1 MTLFM
6 WKMNVTIGKG
16 FTLNFFLGIKMNNRT
31 DKFSKKMMEIPPS
44 GIRKFFEL
52 CIGHDDIISLGVGE
66 PDFSTPWVI
75 REEAF
80 YHLEKG
86 HTSYTSNWGLIELR
100 QEIAKYLE
108 RYELFYNPDTEILP
122 TIGASEGLDLVL
134 RSILNPGDEII
145 VCEPCYVSYQPLSDL
160 CGAKVI
166 HLDTS
171 KNGFYPSAEQIEQA
185 CTEKTKA
192 IMFCSPSNPTGR
204 IIPASELEK
213 IAEVVKKH
221 QIWCLSDEIYCELLY
236 DGHKHVSIGKFPG
249 MKDYTIIFNGF
260 SKSFAMTGWRIGYI
274 AAPHDLLVQCCK
286 LHAYSSICPPIF
298 SQYAA
303 AEGLRSGWAEVEK
316 MRLSYQQRRNVMYKA
331 FIDMGL
337 SCIEPEGAFYMFP
350 DITSTGM
357 TSEEFATELIEKYSV
372 AVVPGTCFGEGGE
385 GFVRCC
391 YATDINK
398 IKIAMER
405 IAQLVKEKQ
414 ALQKK

>member
-1 MTLFM
+1 
-6 WKMNVTIGKG
+6 
-16 FTLNFFLGIKMNNRT
+16 MNNRT

-108 RYELFYNPDTEILP
+108 KYELFYNPDTEILP

-185 CTEKTKA
+185 CTDKTKA

-204 IIPASELEK
+204 IIPADELEK
-213 IAEVVKKH
+213 IAEIVKKH

>member
-1 MTLFM
+1 
-6 WKMNVTIGKG
+6 MNT
-16 FTLNFFLGIKMNNRT
+16 RT
-31 DKFSKKMMEIPPS
+31 DKFSSKMVEIPPS

-66 PDFSTPWVI
+66 PDFPTPWVI

-100 QEIAKYLE
+100 EEITKYLE
-108 RYELFYNPDTEILP
+108 RFNLYYDAKTEILP
-122 TIGASEGLDLVL
+122 TVGASEGLDLVL

-145 VCEPCYVSYQPLSDL
+145 VCEPCYVNYQPLSTL
-160 CGAKVI
+160 CDATVI

-171 KNGFYPSAEQIEQA
+171 KTDLYPTAEAIEAA
-185 CTEKTKA
+185 CTPKTKA
-192 IMFCSPSNPTGR
+192 VMFCSPSNPTGR
-204 IIPASELEK
+204 VIPAEELEK

-221 QIWCLSDEIYCELLY
+221 ELWCLSDEIYCELLY
-236 DGHKHVSIGKFPG
+236 DDRKHVSIGSFPG
-249 MKDYTIIFNGF
+249 MKDYAIIFNGF

-286 LHAYSSICPPIF
+286 LHGYNTICPPIF

-303 AEGLRSGWAEVEK
+303 AEGLRNGWSEVEK
-316 MRLSYQQRRNVMYKA
+316 MRVSYQQRRNLMLKA
-331 FIDMGL
+331 FHDMGL
-337 SCIEPEGAFYMFP
+337 PCFEPEGAFYMFP
-350 DITSTGM
+350 DIRPTGM
-357 TSEEFATELIEKYSV
+357 TSEEFATELIQKYSV
-372 AVVPGTCFGEGGE
+372 AVVPGNCFGDAGE
-385 GFVRCC
+385 GFIRCC

-405 IAQLVKEKQ
+405 IGQLVKEKTG
-414 ALQKK
+414 K

>member
-1 MTLFM
+1 
-6 WKMNVTIGKG
+6 
-16 FTLNFFLGIKMNNRT
+16 MNNRK
-31 DKFSKKMMEIPPS
+31 DKFSSKMESIPPS

-66 PDFSTPWVI
+66 PDFPTPWVV

-100 QEIAKYLE
+100 EEICKYLE
-108 RYELFYNPDTEILP
+108 RYKLFYDAKTEVLP
-122 TIGASEGLDLVL
+122 TVGASEGLDLVL

-145 VCEPCYVSYQPLSDL
+145 VCEPCYVNYQPLSTL
-160 CGAKVI
+160 CGATVI

-171 KNGFYPSAEQIEQA
+171 KTGLYPTAEAIEKA
-185 CTEKTKA
+185 CTPKTKA
-192 IMFCSPSNPTGR
+192 VMFCSPSNPTGR
-204 IIPASELEK
+204 IIPEKELEK

-221 QIWCLSDEIYCELLY
+221 QIWCLSDEIYCELIY
-236 DGHKHVSIGKFPG
+236 DNHKHVSIGSFPG
-249 MKDYTIIFNGF
+249 MKDYAIIFNGF
-260 SKSFAMTGWRIGYI
+260 SKAFAMTGWRIGYI

-286 LHAYSSICPPIF
+286 LHGYNTICPPIF

-316 MRLSYQQRRNVMYKA
+316 MRVSYQQRRNLMLNA
-331 FIDMGL
+331 FKEMGL
-337 SCIEPEGAFYMFP
+337 SCFEPEGAFYMFP
-350 DITSTGM
+350 DIRSTGL
-357 TSEEFATELIEKYSV
+357 TSEQFATELIQKYNV
-372 AVVPGTCFGEGGE
+372 AVVPGSCFGEAGE
-385 GFVRCC
+385 GFIRCC

-405 IAQLVKEKQ
+405 IAELVKEKT
-414 ALQKK
+414 KN

>member
-1 MTLFM
+1 
-6 WKMNVTIGKG
+6 
-16 FTLNFFLGIKMNNRT
+16 MNNRT

-108 RYELFYNPDTEILP
+108 KYELFYNPDTEILP

-185 CTEKTKA
+185 CTDKTKA

-372 AVVPGTCFGEGGE
+372 AVVPGTCFGESGE
-385 GFVRCC
+385 GFIRCC

-414 ALQKK
+414 ALQKNKY

>member
-1 MTLFM
+1 
-6 WKMNVTIGKG
+6 MNT
-16 FTLNFFLGIKMNNRT
+16 RQ
-31 DKFSKKMMEIPPS
+31 DKFSSLMESIPPS

-66 PDFSTPWVI
+66 PDFPTPWII

-100 QEIAKYLE
+100 EEVCKYLE
-108 RYELFYNPDTEILP
+108 RFNLYYDPKTEVLP
-122 TIGASEGLDLVL
+122 TVGASEGLDLVL
-134 RSILNPGDEII
+134 RAILNPGDEII
-145 VCEPCYVSYQPLSDL
+145 VCEPCYVNYQPLSTL
-160 CGAKVI
+160 CGATVI

-171 KNGFYPSAEQIEQA
+171 KTDLYPTAAAIEAA
-185 CTEKTKA
+185 CTAKTKA
-192 IMFCSPSNPTGR
+192 VMFCSPSNPTGR
-204 IIPASELEK
+204 VIPAAELEK

-236 DGHKHVSIGKFPG
+236 DGRKHVSIGSYPG
-249 MKDYTIIFNGF
+249 MKDYAIIFNGF

-286 LHAYSSICPPIF
+286 LHGYNTICPPIF

-303 AEGLRSGWAEVEK
+303 AEGLRNAWSEVEK
-316 MRLSYQQRRNVMYKA
+316 MRVSYQQRRNLMHKA

-337 SCIEPEGAFYMFP
+337 PCFEPEGAFYMFP
-350 DITSTGM
+350 DIRPTGM
-357 TSEEFATELIEKYSV
+357 TSEEFATELIKKHNV
-372 AVVPGTCFGEGGE
+372 AVVPGSCFGAAGE
-385 GFVRCC
+385 GFIRCC

-405 IAQLVKEKQ
+405 IGQMVKEKTG
-414 ALQKK
+414 K

>member
-1 MTLFM
+1 
-6 WKMNVTIGKG
+6 
-16 FTLNFFLGIKMNNRT
+16 MNNRT

-108 RYELFYNPDTEILP
+108 KYELFYNPDTEILP

-185 CTEKTKA
+185 CTDKTKA

>member
-1 MTLFM
+1 
-6 WKMNVTIGKG
+6 
-16 FTLNFFLGIKMNNRT
+16 MNNRT
-31 DKFSKKMMEIPPS
+31 DKFSKKMMEISPS

-66 PDFSTPWVI
+66 PDFATPWVI

-171 KNGFYPSAEQIEQA
+171 KNGFYPTAEQIEQV
-185 CTEKTKA
+185 CNEKTKA

-204 IIPASELEK
+204 IIPADELEK

-236 DGHKHVSIGKFPG
+236 DGHKHVSIGKYPG
-249 MKDYTIIFNGF
+249 MKDYAIIFNGF

-286 LHAYSSICPPIF
+286 LHGYSSICPPIF

-303 AEGLRSGWAEVEK
+303 AEGLRSGWTEVEK

-337 SCIEPEGAFYMFP
+337 SCNEPEGAFYMFP

-357 TSEEFATELIEKYSV
+357 TSEEFATELIEKHNV

-385 GFVRCC
+385 GFIRCC

>member
-1 MTLFM
+1 
-6 WKMNVTIGKG
+6 
-16 FTLNFFLGIKMNNRT
+16 MNNRE
-31 DKFSKKMMEIPPS
+31 DKFSSLMQEIPPS

-66 PDFSTPWVI
+66 PDFPTPWVI

-100 QEIAKYLE
+100 QEICKYLE
-108 RYELFYNPDTEILP
+108 RYNLSYDPNTEVLP

-145 VCEPCYVSYQPLSDL
+145 VCEPCYVSYQPLSTL
-160 CGAKVI
+160 CQAKVI

-171 KNGFYPSAEQIEQA
+171 KTDFVPTAELIESVI
-185 CTEKTKA
+185 TPKTKA

-204 IIPASELEK
+204 CIPEAELAK
-213 IAEVVKKH
+213 IAEVIKKYK
-221 QIWCLSDEIYCELLY
+221 IWCLSDEIYCELLY
-236 DGHKHVSIGKFPG
+236 DDHKHVSIGSFPG

-274 AAPHDLLVQCCK
+274 CAPNELLTLCCK

-303 AEGLRSGWAEVEK
+303 AEGLRNAWDDVEK
-316 MRLSYQQRRNVMYKA
+316 MRVSYQQRRNVMHKA
-331 FIDMGL
+331 FEDMGL
-337 SCIEPEGAFYMFP
+337 PCVEPEGAFYMFP
-350 DITSTGM
+350 DIRPTGL
-357 TSEEFATELIEKYSV
+357 TSEEFATELIQKYSV
-372 AVVPGTCFGEGGE
+372 AVVPGTCFGDCGE
-385 GFVRCC
+385 GFIRCC

-405 IAQLVKEKQ
+405 IAALVKEKMN
-414 ALQKK
+414 K